1 MMHTP
6 AEQFP
11 LENLMGNLTTDE
23 EAFFAQSVDGSTP
36 SVSSD
41 TDSASHDDC
50 DESKMRPHTDTVQG
64 TELENPIVIV
74 ATDQQEGNMLS
85 TSAYDAHCVAES
97 KDAVTDATGKADHPV
112 AALSSQSI
120 EATGEAGMDAHAEMG
135 FEDTATDDVR
145 SIVIL
150 EAEVAVFHPKADVME
165 LDSVPDV
172 APVSDIVS
180 MIEDPAEDVP
190 VQNFNDAYPL
200 VEENTSLAPVQDSDD
215 ATHLTKENQASDP
228 VLDTAKILLSFV
240 EEKSASDPVQD
251 SDDAVPFVEEN
262 SVPDLK
268 GETDVPSEFSTTHSV
283 VAIEDPLTDI
293 LSFAN
298 ETTVSAPK
306 TGIALDYEP
315 PFMVAAEDPA
325 VSDVEDTLAVLVVEN
340 APVELSPWDMTD
352 QTLVENVD
360 VADVR
365 EPETQSEMISH
376 YPILDG
382 ITDSPAELDVKA
394 ATTTEVLQDAEDP
407 AELTVLVRGVGECHL
422 DETEQSSNPEVSIR
436 DVHEFDATEIDP
448 DVEATIRALLAL
460 SPIHK
465 ETKDAVLPSV
475 EKIEEDVEVDATA
488 VEFDPLLIEEESIED
503 PQVSTPTTHGED
515 GPALVVDDE
524 MTSNAGQV
532 YFDVE
537 PEKPESER
545 DVEHILAIDV
555 DAVEKNEE
563 DVEVDATAVE
573 VDPLLIEVGSI
584 EEPQVSTPAA
594 HDEDGP
600 AQVAD
605 GEITSNAGKI
615 NFHVAPVKPESERDV
630 EHILAIDV
638 DAFTMPVFTGPDTPH
653 GEDEIHD
660 RYAISHDVMGDEDV
674 DDKYAARDAES
685 VKGTNVVTITTVDY
699 TRTKSKALVRFV
711 DVEPERPS
719 DLLSQDEVL
728 SEPSPH
734 YEDRVDAD
742 AMHFN
747 KGGCVDCVIL

>member
-1 MMHTP
+1 
-6 AEQFP
+6 
-11 LENLMGNLTTDE
+11 
-23 EAFFAQSVDGSTP
+23 
-36 SVSSD
+36 
-41 TDSASHDDC
+41 
-50 DESKMRPHTDTVQG
+50 
-64 TELENPIVIV
+64 
-74 ATDQQEGNMLS
+74 
-85 TSAYDAHCVAES
+85 
-97 KDAVTDATGKADHPV
+97 
-112 AALSSQSI
+112 
-120 EATGEAGMDAHAEMG
+120 MDAHAEMG

-407 AELTVLVRGVGECHL
+407 AELTVLVRGV
-422 DETEQSSNPEVSIR
+422 
-436 DVHEFDATEIDP
+436 
-448 DVEATIRALLAL
+448 
-460 SPIHK
+460 